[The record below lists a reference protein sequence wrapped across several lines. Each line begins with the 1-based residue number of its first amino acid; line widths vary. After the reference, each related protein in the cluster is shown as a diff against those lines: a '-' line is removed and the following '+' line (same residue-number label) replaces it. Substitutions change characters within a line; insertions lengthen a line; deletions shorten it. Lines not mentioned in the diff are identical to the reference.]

1 MTQIP
6 TQTDTAVWIENAEP
20 DELARQLF
28 NFADVKAEAIPLYY
42 LEGDTLKFRFHKYQ
56 KKAMQARDR
65 FILLLGGTQ
74 SGKTS
79 FGPAWLH
86 REMCLRGAGDYLA
99 VAPSYPLM
107 QKKMLPEFLRFFE
120 ETLKLGSYNKVEKI
134 FIVSEYGEI
143 VLFGKKQKT
152 RTAVYFGHAQD
163 PDALESATAKAAWLD
178 ECGQTKFKLASFEA
192 IMRRLSLFMGR
203 VLMTTTPY
211 NLGWLKQKFW
221 DVWQAGLAKLQSLI
235 VISFPSIANP
245 SFPKE
250 EFERARRDLPRWK
263 FDMFYRAIFTRPAG
277 MIYDCFD
284 ESKHKVAAF
293 TPPAFWP
300 RYIGLDFGGVNT
312 AAVFIAEEGKLEDV
326 EGSNKPK
333 FVSSGRFY
341 VYREYHAG
349 GKTAK
354 EHTADLL
361 RGEPAVPRAFGGAS
375 SEGQWRQEFTAAG
388 LVINEPP
395 VKDVEVG
402 INRVYAG
409 FKNDELFI
417 CDDCT
422 GLRDE
427 LGSYARELDDMGEP
441 TEKIADKET
450 YHRADALRYIMA
462 YLRQGSGAEMPNQP
476 KKENRWN
483 QSTVNKSGGRW
494 RL

>member
-1 MTQIP
+1 MTQ
-6 TQTDTAVWIENAEP
+6 TQTETAVWIENTEP

-28 NFADVKAEAIPLYY
+28 SFADVKAEAIPLYY
-42 LEGDTLKFRFHKYQ
+42 MDGDTLKFRFHEYQ
-56 KKAMQARDR
+56 KKAMRTTRR

-86 REMCLRGAGDYLA
+86 REICLRGAGDYLA

-120 ETLKLGSYNKVEKI
+120 QTLGLGSYNKADKI
-134 FIVSEYGEI
+134 FIVSPAGEI
-143 VLFGKKQKT
+143 ILFGKKQET
-152 RTAVYFGHAQD
+152 RTVIYFGHAQD

-221 DVWQAGLAKLQSLI
+221 DVWQAGLAKLQNLI

-250 EFERARRDLPRWK
+250 EFDRARRDLPRWK

-284 ESKHKVAAF
+284 DAVHKVKAF
-293 TPPAFWP
+293 NPPAFWP
-300 RYIGLDFGGVNT
+300 RFMGLDFGGVNT
-312 AAVFIAEEGKLEDV
+312 AVVFIAEEGKLEKK
-326 EGSNKPK
+326 EGQRKPV
-333 FVSSGRFY
+333 FVSSGRYY
-341 VYREYHAG
+341 VYREYHTG

-354 EHTADLL
+354 EHTDSLL
-361 RGEPAVPRAFGGAS
+361 SNEPTVPRAFGGAS

-388 LVINEPP
+388 LVIGEPP

-402 INRVYAG
+402 INRVYGG
-409 FKNDELFI
+409 FKNEQLFI

-422 GLRDE
+422 GLLDE
-427 LGSYARELDDMGEP
+427 IGSYSRELDDMGEP

-450 YHRADALRYIMA
+450 YHLLDSLRYIMSH
-462 YLRQGSGAEMPNQP
+462 LRQGHSVELPPQETQ
-476 KKENRWN
+476 KSKWN
-483 QSTVNKSGGRW
+483 NFNGKSNGGRW
-494 RL
+494 GKF